1 MKQELML
8 IGFISL
14 FITAFQ
20 GPITHICIP
29 RHSTKILLPCKKNVE
44 EDFSIERLAP
54 KVGHCE
60 RKGMEPFLSIEGMHQ
75 LDIFVFVLA
84 ITHIILSISTMFLG
98 SIKIH
103 FWKHWE
109 DEFKNP
115 PKTPQKFE
123 KKKYIHVIHHS
134 FIKMHSPYTMSPI
147 RGWLISFF
155 KQFWGSVKRSDYRTI
170 RLGFIKTF
178 FNGTQHYNFHK
189 YVIRTLEEDFKKV
202 VGIRFWHW
210 IFVIV
215 FLLLNNHGWN
225 MYFYV
230 SFIPLILLL
239 ALGAKIQHI
248 MIQLAQEFV
257 QKNTVWTSPEIEIR
271 PSNEHFWFNQPGLLL
286 HLIQFILFQ
295 NAFELAFFFWLLIT
309 YGFRSCIMGKVQ
321 YVIPKLVIGCSIT
334 QPPTFSMTN
343 L

>member
-1 MKQELML
+1 MAEENEEESLEFTSTWLLATVCLMLVIISVLLASGIHRLGKYLERKKSKPLHVSLEKMKQELML

-147 RGWLISFF
+147 RGWLVCMLLYIHYYNDL
-155 KQFWGSVKRSDYRTI
+155 Q
-170 RLGFIKTF
+170 RLHHDDQLRYFAQVTLNM
-178 FNGTQHYNFHK
+178 NGQGELQRH
-189 YVIRTLEEDFKKV
+189 RPCKK
-202 VGIRFWHW
+202 IA
-210 IFVIV
+210 
-215 FLLLNNHGWN
+215 FL
-225 MYFYV
+225 
-230 SFIPLILLL
+230 S
-239 ALGAKIQHI
+239 
-248 MIQLAQEFV
+248 
-257 QKNTVWTSPEIEIR
+257 R
-271 PSNEHFWFNQPGLLL
+271 
-286 HLIQFILFQ
+286 
-295 NAFELAFFFWLLIT
+295 
-309 YGFRSCIMGKVQ
+309 
-321 YVIPKLVIGCSIT
+321 
-334 QPPTFSMTN
+334 
-343 L
+343 